1 AITSTPEGAKL
12 VPEVSRMG
20 RSRNTALILV
30 SQNAGDLLS
39 EQVTNCISSVFAF
52 RSSERVEV
60 ANVMALLGVEASAD
74 HQAVLRGLGNG
85 ECIFRDLEGRAGRI
99 GIDLISEEMRRWLDT
114 NPTRSRIGE
123 PAPVAGAAPE
133 LAAHANDGAAPEPP
147 AHAGAGTAPAHPGA
161 GPHGGD
167 GLIARH
173 ARGELAHG
181 EEMPGLRPPTAE
193 PPARPGGRPGGNTA
207 GRRGSPGRAPGGA
220 RTGEPAS
227 GGQGTGD
234 PVTGRSSAEDAVFGG

>member
-1 AITSTPEGAKL
+1 
-12 VPEVSRMG
+12 
-20 RSRNTALILV
+20 
-30 SQNAGDLLS
+30 
-39 EQVTNCISSVFAF
+39 
-52 RSSERVEV
+52 
-60 ANVMALLGVEASAD
+60 
-74 HQAVLRGLGNG
+74 VLRGLGNG

-193 PPARPGGRPGGNTA
+193 APGATPPAGEAAQAAPPAEHAQGNQPPGGRAPETQ
-207 GRRGSPGRAPGGA
+207 SPGDPARRMPSLGGEAPQIQPPAGG
-220 RTGEPAS
+220 PAH
-227 GGQGTGD
+227 
-234 PVTGRSSAEDAVFGG
+234 